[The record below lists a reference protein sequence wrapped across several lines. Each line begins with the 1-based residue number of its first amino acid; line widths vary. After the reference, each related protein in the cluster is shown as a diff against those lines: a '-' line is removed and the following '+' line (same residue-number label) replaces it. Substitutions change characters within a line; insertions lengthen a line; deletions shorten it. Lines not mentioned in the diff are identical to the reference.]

1 MPRPSRLTPEI
12 QDQIVAYVRDGNYFA
27 VACQLAGIPEE
38 TGRGWLSQGKGTKP
52 GRKPK
57 EPFATFATAIKEA
70 EAEAEQRAIAV
81 IVEAA
86 RGKEYSIT
94 KTKEVE
100 VTGGESGLVSTVET
114 VTTTGTKFS
123 WQAAAWY
130 LERKFPHRWGR
141 QRMDVLEALR
151 CLSDA
156 GFIPVELVEMAAH
169 EMGSVRA
176 RIESAFRQSSGIQ
189 GKPPE
194 PFPIDEFIHPD
205 TLDHLDSDRRPPDPA
220 P

>member
-1 MPRPSRLTPEI
+1 MPRQTRLTPEI
-12 QDQIVAYVRDGNYFA
+12 QDRIVAYVRDGNYFA

-38 TGRGWLSQGKGTKP
+38 TGRAWLSQGRGTNS
-52 GRKPK
+52 GRRPK
-57 EPFATFATAIKEA
+57 EPFITFATAIKEA
-70 EAEAEQRAIAV
+70 EAEAETRAIAV

-100 VTGGESGLVSTVET
+100 VTGGEDGRISTIET

-156 GFIPVELVEMAAH
+156 GFIPVELVEMAAD
-169 EMGSVRA
+169 EMGGVRA
-176 RIESAFRQSSGIQ
+176 RIESAFRESSGLQ
-189 GKPPE
+189 GKPPK
-194 PFPIDEFIHPD
+194 PFPINEFIHPD
-205 TLDHLDSDRRPPDPA
+205 TLDALDDAGPPDPTA
-220 P
+220 